1 MDLFARRPAPGRSI
15 RHASSVTLSRPAV
28 FGLLA
33 IAVTV
38 LGLNWPIMTI
48 TLRSVTP
55 IWMAAIRV
63 GVATVA
69 VGLFLL
75 ARRDLTVPPR
85 RDVPMIVSVSVF
97 RLATVM
103 VLVFFALQL
112 VPAGRASVLV
122 WTTSL
127 WTVPIAALFLHE
139 RMTPRK
145 WIGLSIGVIGVVVL
159 SGIWAND
166 WSEPS
171 VLIGTGLLL
180 AAAVVSASTA
190 VHVRRHRWTIDP
202 IQALPW
208 QLAGATIP
216 LVALGLIVDGAP
228 SVEWTPQLIGMMAY
242 QGILAS
248 GLAFWAQIVVLRSF
262 SAVSTNL
269 TMTGVPVLG
278 VTSSALVLGE
288 RVSFTLL
295 AGMTLVIVGVVV
307 NLLAAEQPDQFR
319 TAT

>member
-1 MDLFARRPAPGRSI
+1 MDLFTRRPASSRST
-15 RHASSVTLSRPAV
+15 RHGSSVTLSRPAV

-63 GVATVA
+63 GVATLA

-85 RDVPMIVSVSVF
+85 RDLPMIVSVAVF

-103 VLVFFALQL
+103 VLVFFALRL

-127 WTVPIAALFLHE
+127 WTVPIAALFLRE

-145 WIGLSIGVIGVVVL
+145 WFGLTIGVFGVVVL

-216 LVALGLIVDGAP
+216 LVALGLIVDGP
-228 SVEWTPQLIGMMAY
+228 PLVEWTPQLIGMMAY

-248 GLAFWAQIVVLRSF
+248 GVAFWAQIVVLRSF

-288 RVSFTLL
+288 RIPLTLL
-295 AGMTLVIVGVVV
+295 VGMTLVIVGVVV
-307 NLLAAEQPDQFR
+307 NLLAGERPDQFHP
-319 TAT
+319 AA